1 MNAVPARSSEGHTVA
16 VVGATGNLG
25 TSMVRAAADDERVAQ
40 VIGVA
45 RRVPDWNPPK
55 TRWLSCDITR
65 EDAEPQLA
73 DVFRSVDVVVHL
85 AWLFQPTHRPALTW
99 RTNVLG
105 AMRVF
110 RAAAE
115 VGVSGLVHASS
126 VGAYSPRAAADPLR
140 RVDESWPTHGWP
152 EAAYTRE
159 KAYLERFL
167 DSYEQK
173 YPWIRVVRMRPAF
186 LFKQESASEQRRL
199 FAGPLLPN
207 LLVRSGN
214 VPVVPDITGL
224 SMQFLHTDDAAEAF
238 LDAVTSTV
246 RGPFNLASEP
256 VIDARVLAEVLNARI
271 VRVPTRAVRAAVRAA
286 WLTRML
292 PASPQLFD
300 AALQLPLM
308 DWGRA
313 REEFGWRPQRTST
326 EAMQEFLYGLRTSS
340 GMNTPPLTSRLPH
353 GGRARELVTR
363 FAAKP

>member
-1 MNAVPARSSEGHTVA
+1 MDEDSARSREGHTVA

-25 TSMVRAAADDERVAQ
+25 TSIVRAASEDPRVAR
-40 VIGVA
+40 VLGIA
-45 RRVPDWNPPK
+45 RRVPDWNPEK
-55 TRWLSCDITR
+55 TRWISCDITR
-65 EDAEPQLA
+65 EDSEPELAEI
-73 DVFRSVDVVVHL
+73 FRSVDVVVHL

-115 VGVSGLVHASS
+115 VGVAGLVYASS
-126 VGAYSPRAAADPLR
+126 VGTYSPRPGDDPLR

-159 KAYLERFL
+159 KAYLERYL

-207 LLVRSGN
+207 RLVRSGN
-214 VPVVPDITGL
+214 VPVVPDVAGL

-238 LDAVTSTV
+238 LDAVTGTV

-256 VIDARVLAEVLNARI
+256 VIDAEVLADVLKGRI
-271 VRVPTRAVRAAVRAA
+271 VRIPARAVRTAIRAA
-286 WLTRML
+286 WLTRLL

-308 DWGRA
+308 DWSRA
-313 REEFGWRPQRTST
+313 RDELGWRPQRTST
-326 EAMQEFLYGLRTSS
+326 EALQEFLLGLRTSS
-340 GMNTPPLTSRLPH
+340 GMATPPLTPRLPH
-353 GGRARELVTR
+353 GGRARELATR
-363 FAAKP
+363 LAAKP

>member
-1 MNAVPARSSEGHTVA
+1 MNAVPARSSEGHTVV

-25 TSMVRAAADDERVAQ
+25 TSIVRAAAEDERVAQ

-45 RRVPDWNPPK
+45 RRLPNWNPPR

-65 EDAEPQLA
+65 EDAEPELA
-73 DVFRSVDVVVHL
+73 EVFRSADVVVHL

-115 VGVSGLVHASS
+115 VGVSGLVYASS
-126 VGAYSPRAAADPLR
+126 VGTYSPRPAHDPLR

-159 KAYLERFL
+159 KAYLERYL
-167 DSYEQK
+167 DAYEQK
-173 YPWIRVVRMRPAF
+173 FPWIRVVRMRPAF

-214 VPVVPDITGL
+214 VPVVPDVSGL

-238 LDAVTSTV
+238 LDAITSTV
-246 RGPFNLASEP
+246 RGPYNLASEP
-256 VIDARVLAEVLNARI
+256 VVDAKVLARTLNGRI
-271 VRVPTRAVRAAVRAA
+271 VRIPAGAVRTAIRAA
-286 WLTRML
+286 WLTRL
-292 PASPQLFD
+292 FPASPQLFD

-313 REEFGWRPQRTST
+313 HEDFGWTPQRTST
-326 EAMQEFLYGLRTSS
+326 EALQEFLLGLRTSS
-340 GMNTPPLTSRLPH
+340 GMNTPPLTSRLPR
-353 GGRARELVTR
+353 GGRARELATR
-363 FAAKP
+363 LAAKP